1 MLKLVNSLKYPNLIA
16 KLKGMNAKNLNS
28 KDFEELLKQNN
39 IVSINS
45 ILKTKSYHLEN
56 LDDNS
61 SREEIENELDNILID
76 DIEKIEKY
84 LSNKD
89 KEILFNCVLDY
100 EIKVFMDILKK
111 IKYGKIEQN
120 KIDNINKWTSKIF
133 NKLQGIARV
142 NNINEIKIYSK
153 KTAFENIIN
162 SFLDTNNIE
171 ESNLFLLE
179 MQLDKFYFENLFN
192 NLNTESSKK
201 LIGTKIDL
209 ENIIW
214 IYRMKKY
221 YNMPEEEIKKYII
234 EVDYNLKCLNE
245 LIAIDD
251 YKQVIE
257 FLKKTKYKEI
267 FETENENLEI
277 LIRKYMYNQYKKTFR
292 QAKYD
297 ISTVISYLGMD
308 KNQIENIINI
318 VGGVEY
324 KIDKQKIQE
333 KIII

>member
-1 MLKLVNSLKYPNLIA
+1 MVNSLKYPNLIA

-45 ILKTKSYHLEN
+45 ILKTKSYHLKN

-100 EIKVFMDILKK
+100 EIKVFMDVLKK

-171 ESNLFLLE
+171 ESNLFLIE

-251 YKQVIE
+251 YKQIIE

-297 ISTVISYLGMD
+297 ISTIISYLGMD

>member
-1 MLKLVNSLKYPNLIA
+1 MVNSLKYPNLIA
-16 KLKGMNAKNLNS
+16 KLKGMNAKNLNN

-45 ILKTKSYHLEN
+45 ILKAKSYHLKN

-89 KEILFNCVLDY
+89 KEILFNCVVDY

-133 NKLQGIARV
+133 NKLKGIARV

-192 NLNTESSKK
+192 NLNTESSRK

-221 YNMPEEEIKKYII
+221 YNMPEEEIKEYII

-251 YKQVIE
+251 YKQIIE

-297 ISTVISYLGMD
+297 ISTIISYLGMD

>member
-1 MLKLVNSLKYPNLIA
+1 MK
-16 KLKGMNAKNLNS
+16 
-28 KDFEELLKQNN
+28 
-39 IVSINS
+39 
-45 ILKTKSYHLEN
+45 N

-100 EIKVFMDILKK
+100 EIKVFMDVLKK

-162 SFLDTNNIE
+162 IFLDTNNIE

-251 YKQVIE
+251 YKQIIE
-257 FLKKTKYKEI
+257 ILKKTKYKEI

-297 ISTVISYLGMD
+297 ISTIISYLGMD

>member
-45 ILKTKSYHLEN
+45 ILKAKSYHLKN

-89 KEILFNCVLDY
+89 KEILFNCVVDY

-142 NNINEIKIYSK
+142 NNINEIKVYSK

-251 YKQVIE
+251 YKQIIE

-324 KIDKQKIQE
+324 KIDKQKVQE

>member
-1 MLKLVNSLKYPNLIA
+1 MVNSLKYPNLIA
-16 KLKGMNAKNLNS
+16 KLKGMNAKNLKS

-45 ILKTKSYHLEN
+45 ILKAKSYHLKN

-100 EIKVFMDILKK
+100 EIKVFMDVLKK
-111 IKYGKIEQN
+111 IKYGKIDQN

-171 ESNLFLLE
+171 ESNLFLIE

-251 YKQVIE
+251 YKQIIE

>member
-1 MLKLVNSLKYPNLIA
+1 MVNSLKYPNLIA

-45 ILKTKSYHLEN
+45 ILKAKSYHLKN

-89 KEILFNCVLDY
+89 KEILFNCVVDY

-251 YKQVIE
+251 YKQIIE

>member
-1 MLKLVNSLKYPNLIA
+1 MVNSLKYPNLIA

-45 ILKTKSYHLEN
+45 ILKAKSYHLKN

-251 YKQVIE
+251 YKQIIE
-257 FLKKTKYKEI
+257 ILKKTKYKEI

-297 ISTVISYLGMD
+297 ISTIISYLGMD

>member
-1 MLKLVNSLKYPNLIA
+1 MVNSLKYPNLIA

-45 ILKTKSYHLEN
+45 ILKAKSYHLKN

-162 SFLDTNNIE
+162 IFLDTNNIE

-234 EVDYNLKCLNE
+234 EVCLNE

-251 YKQVIE
+251 YKQIIE
-257 FLKKTKYKEI
+257 TLKKTKYKEI

>member
-1 MLKLVNSLKYPNLIA
+1 MVNSLKYPNLIA

-28 KDFEELLKQNN
+28 KDFDELLKQNN

-45 ILKTKSYHLEN
+45 ILKSKSYHLKN

-251 YKQVIE
+251 YKQIIE
-257 FLKKTKYKEI
+257 ILKKTKYKEI

>member
-1 MLKLVNSLKYPNLIA
+1 MVNSLKYPNLIA

-45 ILKTKSYHLEN
+45 ILKTKSYHLKN

-251 YKQVIE
+251 YKQIIE

-297 ISTVISYLGMD
+297 ISTIISYLGMD

>member
-1 MLKLVNSLKYPNLIA
+1 MVNSLKYPNLIA

-45 ILKTKSYHLEN
+45 ILKAKSYHLKN

-100 EIKVFMDILKK
+100 EIKVFMDVLKK

-162 SFLDTNNIE
+162 IFLDTNNIE

-234 EVDYNLKCLNE
+234 EIDYNLKCLNE

-251 YKQVIE
+251 YKQIIE

>member
-1 MLKLVNSLKYPNLIA
+1 MVNSLKYPNLIA

-45 ILKTKSYHLEN
+45 ILKAKSYHLKN

-100 EIKVFMDILKK
+100 EIKVFMDVLKK

-162 SFLDTNNIE
+162 IFLDTNNIE
-171 ESNLFLLE
+171 ESNLFLIE

-251 YKQVIE
+251 YKQIIE
-257 FLKKTKYKEI
+257 ILKKTKYKEI

-297 ISTVISYLGMD
+297 ISTIISYLGMD

>member
-1 MLKLVNSLKYPNLIA
+1 MVNSLKYPNLIA

>member
-1 MLKLVNSLKYPNLIA
+1 MVNSLKYPNLIA
-16 KLKGMNAKNLNS
+16 KLKGMNAKNLNN

-45 ILKTKSYHLEN
+45 ILKAKSYHLKN

-61 SREEIENELDNILID
+61 SREKIENELDNILID

-89 KEILFNCVLDY
+89 KEILFNCVVDY

-192 NLNTESSKK
+192 NLNTESSRK

-251 YKQVIE
+251 YKQIIE

-297 ISTVISYLGMD
+297 ISTIISYLGMD

>member
-45 ILKTKSYHLEN
+45 ILKAKSYHLKN

-251 YKQVIE
+251 YKQIIE
-257 FLKKTKYKEI
+257 ILKKTKYKEI

-297 ISTVISYLGMD
+297 ISTIISYLGMD

>member
-1 MLKLVNSLKYPNLIA
+1 MVNSLKYPNLIA
-16 KLKGMNAKNLNS
+16 KLKGMNAKNLNN

-45 ILKTKSYHLEN
+45 ILKAKSYHLKN

-89 KEILFNCVLDY
+89 KEILFNCVVDY

-133 NKLQGIARV
+133 NKLKGIARV

-192 NLNTESSKK
+192 NLNTESSRK

-251 YKQVIE
+251 YKQIIE

-297 ISTVISYLGMD
+297 ISTIISYLGMD

>member
-1 MLKLVNSLKYPNLIA
+1 MVNSLKYPNLIA

-45 ILKTKSYHLEN
+45 ILKAKSYHLKN

-251 YKQVIE
+251 YKQIIE
-257 FLKKTKYKEI
+257 ILKKTKYKEI

-277 LIRKYMYNQYKKTFR
+277 LIRKYMYNQYKKTFK

-297 ISTVISYLGMD
+297 ISTIISYLGMD

>member
-1 MLKLVNSLKYPNLIA
+1 MVDSLKYPNLIA

-45 ILKTKSYHLEN
+45 ILKTKSYHLKN

-100 EIKVFMDILKK
+100 EIKVFMDVLKK

-171 ESNLFLLE
+171 ESNLFLIE

-251 YKQVIE
+251 YKQIIE

>member
-1 MLKLVNSLKYPNLIA
+1 MVNSLKYPNLIA

-45 ILKTKSYHLEN
+45 ILKAKSYHLKN

-89 KEILFNCVLDY
+89 KEILFNCVVDY

-251 YKQVIE
+251 YKQITE
-257 FLKKTKYKEI
+257 ILKKTKYKEI

-297 ISTVISYLGMD
+297 IPTIISYLGMD

>member
-1 MLKLVNSLKYPNLIA
+1 MVNSLKYPNLIA

-45 ILKTKSYHLEN
+45 ILKAKSYHLKN

-100 EIKVFMDILKK
+100 EIKVFMDVLKK

>member
-1 MLKLVNSLKYPNLIA
+1 MVNSLKYPNLIA
-16 KLKGMNAKNLNS
+16 KLKGMNAKNLKS

-45 ILKTKSYHLEN
+45 ILKAKSYHLKN

-251 YKQVIE
+251 YKQIIE
-257 FLKKTKYKEI
+257 ILKKTKYKEI

>member
-1 MLKLVNSLKYPNLIA
+1 MVNSLKYPNLIA

-45 ILKTKSYHLEN
+45 ILKAKSYHLKN

-162 SFLDTNNIE
+162 IFLDTNNIE

-251 YKQVIE
+251 YKQIIE
-257 FLKKTKYKEI
+257 TLKKTKYKEI

>member
-1 MLKLVNSLKYPNLIA
+1 MVNSLKYPNLIA
-16 KLKGMNAKNLNS
+16 KLKGMNAKNLNN

-45 ILKTKSYHLEN
+45 ILKAKSYHLKN

-89 KEILFNCVLDY
+89 KEILFNCVVDY
-100 EIKVFMDILKK
+100 EIKIFMDILKK

-192 NLNTESSKK
+192 NLNTESSRK

-251 YKQVIE
+251 YKQIIE

-277 LIRKYMYNQYKKTFR
+277 LIRKYMYNQYKKKFR

-297 ISTVISYLGMD
+297 ISTIISYLGMD

>member
-45 ILKTKSYHLEN
+45 ILKAKSYHLKN

-89 KEILFNCVLDY
+89 KEILFNCVVDY

-251 YKQVIE
+251 YKQIIE
-257 FLKKTKYKEI
+257 ILKKTKYKEI

-297 ISTVISYLGMD
+297 ISTIISYLGMD

>member
-1 MLKLVNSLKYPNLIA
+1 MVNSLKYPNLIA

-45 ILKTKSYHLEN
+45 ILKTKSYHLKN

>member
-1 MLKLVNSLKYPNLIA
+1 MVNSLKYPNLIA

-45 ILKTKSYHLEN
+45 ILKAKSYHLKN

-89 KEILFNCVLDY
+89 KEILFNCVVDY

-221 YNMPEEEIKKYII
+221 YNMTEEEIKKYII

-251 YKQVIE
+251 YKQIIE

>member
-1 MLKLVNSLKYPNLIA
+1 MVNSLKYPNLIA

-45 ILKTKSYHLEN
+45 ILKTKSYHLKN

-133 NKLQGIARV
+133 NKLQGIARA

-153 KTAFENIIN
+153 KTDFENIIN

-251 YKQVIE
+251 YKQIIE
-257 FLKKTKYKEI
+257 ILKKTKYKEI

-297 ISTVISYLGMD
+297 ISTIISYLGMD

>member
-1 MLKLVNSLKYPNLIA
+1 MVNSLKYPNLIA

-45 ILKTKSYHLEN
+45 ILKSKSYHLKN

-221 YNMPEEEIKKYII
+221 YNMPEEKIKKYII
-234 EVDYNLKCLNE
+234 EIDYNLKCLNE

-251 YKQVIE
+251 YKQIIE
-257 FLKKTKYKEI
+257 ILKKTKYKEI

-297 ISTVISYLGMD
+297 ISTIISYLGMD

>member
-1 MLKLVNSLKYPNLIA
+1 MVNSLKYPNLIA

-45 ILKTKSYHLEN
+45 ILKAKSYHLKN

-89 KEILFNCVLDY
+89 KEILFNCVVDY

-251 YKQVIE
+251 YKQITE
-257 FLKKTKYKEI
+257 ILKKTKYKEI

-297 ISTVISYLGMD
+297 ISTIISYLGMD

>member
-1 MLKLVNSLKYPNLIA
+1 MVNSLKYPNLIA

-45 ILKTKSYHLEN
+45 ILKAKSYHLKN

-100 EIKVFMDILKK
+100 EIKVFMDVLKK

-251 YKQVIE
+251 YKQIIE
-257 FLKKTKYKEI
+257 ILKKTKYKEI

-297 ISTVISYLGMD
+297 ISTIISYLGMD

>member
-1 MLKLVNSLKYPNLIA
+1 MVNSLKYPNLIA

-45 ILKTKSYHLEN
+45 ILKTKSYHLKN

-100 EIKVFMDILKK
+100 EIKVFMDVLKK

-171 ESNLFLLE
+171 ESNLFLIE

-251 YKQVIE
+251 YKQIIE

>member
-1 MLKLVNSLKYPNLIA
+1 MVNSLKYPNLIA

-45 ILKTKSYHLEN
+45 ILKAKSYHLKN

-100 EIKVFMDILKK
+100 EIKVFMDVLKK

-162 SFLDTNNIE
+162 IFLDTNNIE

-251 YKQVIE
+251 YKQIIE
-257 FLKKTKYKEI
+257 ILKKTKYKEI

-297 ISTVISYLGMD
+297 ISTIISYLGMD

>member
-1 MLKLVNSLKYPNLIA
+1 MVNSLKYPNLIA

-45 ILKTKSYHLEN
+45 ILKAKSYHLKN

-100 EIKVFMDILKK
+100 EIKVFMDVLKK

-133 NKLQGIARV
+133 NKLQGIARA

-251 YKQVIE
+251 YKQIIE
-257 FLKKTKYKEI
+257 ILKKTKYKEI

-297 ISTVISYLGMD
+297 ISTIISYLGMD

>member
-1 MLKLVNSLKYPNLIA
+1 MVDSLKYPNLIA

-45 ILKTKSYHLEN
+45 ILKAKSYHLKN

-100 EIKVFMDILKK
+100 EIKVFMDVLKK

-171 ESNLFLLE
+171 ESILFLIE

-251 YKQVIE
+251 YKQIIE

>member
-1 MLKLVNSLKYPNLIA
+1 MVNSLKYPNLIA

-45 ILKTKSYHLEN
+45 ILKAKSYHLKN

-89 KEILFNCVLDY
+89 KEILFNCVVDY

-251 YKQVIE
+251 YKQIIE

-297 ISTVISYLGMD
+297 ISTIISYLGMD